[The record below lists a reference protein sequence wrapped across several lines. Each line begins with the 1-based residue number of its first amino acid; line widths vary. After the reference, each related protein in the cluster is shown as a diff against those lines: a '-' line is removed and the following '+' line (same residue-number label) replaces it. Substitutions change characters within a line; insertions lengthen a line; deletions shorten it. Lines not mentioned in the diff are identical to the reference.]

1 MKFFKWI
8 LPVIVL
14 LTGGS
19 LYLTNNDHSEASHLT
34 SRQLSQFDRGNLVK
48 QFPEREPLP
57 DLGIQAK
64 AVILFDVKTGQIL
77 YENNMELPL
86 PAASM
91 SKIMTELL
99 VLEAINNGQLSW
111 DQKIPLSDYVMT
123 ISSQPGLASVA
134 LNKNQTYSVRELFD
148 AMAIH
153 SANDAA
159 IALSEAVAGSEKNFV
174 IMMNEKAKQLGL
186 EQAYFVN
193 SSGLNNRDLG
203 EFYSTGGQNDSNT
216 LSAKDLA
223 LLAKQLILEHPE
235 ILQIVDKPILTFD
248 GETYTN
254 TNSMLQG
261 RNDQQLSFAGV
272 DGLKTGYTEEAGYCF
287 VGTVKRQNTRF
298 ISVVMGTSTL
308 VDRFSETKRLYEAA
322 FSTLDM

>member
-1 MKFFKWI
+1 
-8 LPVIVL
+8 
-14 LTGGS
+14 
-19 LYLTNNDHSEASHLT
+19 
-34 SRQLSQFDRGNLVK
+34 
-48 QFPEREPLP
+48 
-57 DLGIQAK
+57 
-64 AVILFDVKTGQIL
+64 
-77 YENNMELPL
+77 
-86 PAASM
+86 

-193 SSGLNNRDLG
+193 SS
-203 EFYSTGGQNDSNT
+203 
-216 LSAKDLA
+216 
-223 LLAKQLILEHPE
+223 
-235 ILQIVDKPILTFD
+235 
-248 GETYTN
+248 
-254 TNSMLQG
+254 
-261 RNDQQLSFAGV
+261 
-272 DGLKTGYTEEAGYCF
+272 
-287 VGTVKRQNTRF
+287 
-298 ISVVMGTSTL
+298 
-308 VDRFSETKRLYEAA
+308 
-322 FSTLDM
+322 